1 MKKQKQEIAE
11 NQKQKTKAT
20 KEHLKISVF
29 LRFDQVEYL
38 TKEHIELNNSNMSSV
53 VRNAVDVF
61 IEKEKKQK
69 LAVLKKIIGNDVY
82 EKLSQLS
89 IEYEKEIE
97 ATIIDLI
104 ELNFSANSQ
113 NKKEKI
119 IIDQFDWKV

>member
-11 NQKQKTKAT
+11 NQKIKAT

-29 LRFDQVEYL
+29 LRFDQIEYL
-38 TKEHIELNNSNMSSV
+38 TKEHIELNNLSMSLV

-61 IEKEKKQK
+61 IQKEKKQK
-69 LAVLKKIIGNDVY
+69 LALLEKILGNDVY

-97 ATIIDLI
+97 TTIIDLI
-104 ELNFSANSQ
+104 ELNFSANAQ
-113 NKKEKI
+113 NKKV

>member
-1 MKKQKQEIAE
+1 MKKQKQEMTE
-11 NQKQKTKAT
+11 NQKPKTKST

-89 IEYEKEIE
+89 VEYEKEIE
-97 ATIIDLI
+97 ATIIELI
-104 ELNFSANSQ
+104 ELNFSANAQ
-113 NKKEKI
+113 NKKI

>member
-1 MKKQKQEIAE
+1 MKKQKQEMTE
-11 NQKQKTKAT
+11 NQKTKTKST

-89 IEYEKEIE
+89 VEYEKEIE
-97 ATIIDLI
+97 ATIIELI
-104 ELNFSANSQ
+104 ELNFSANAQ
-113 NKKEKI
+113 NKKI

>member
-1 MKKQKQEIAE
+1 MKKQKQEMAE
-11 NQKQKTKAT
+11 NQKPKTKST

-29 LRFDQVEYL
+29 LRFDQIEYL
-38 TKEHIELNNSNMSSV
+38 TKEHIELKNSNMSLV

-82 EKLSQLS
+82 EKLSQLA

-97 ATIIDLI
+97 ATIIDLV

>member
-1 MKKQKQEIAE
+1 MKKQKPEIVE
-11 NQKQKTKAT
+11 NQKPKPKST

-38 TKEHIELNNSNMSSV
+38 TKEHIETSKSSMSLV
-53 VRNAVDVF
+53 VRNAVDTF

-69 LAVLKKIIGNDVY
+69 LALLEKILGNEVY
-82 EKLSQLS
+82 EKLTQLS

-97 ATIIDLI
+97 TTIIDLI
-104 ELNFSANSQ
+104 ELNFSANAQ
-113 NKKEKI
+113 NKKV

>member
-29 LRFDQVEYL
+29 LRFDQIEYL
-38 TKEHIELNNSNMSSV
+38 TNEHIEINNSNMSLV

-89 IEYEKEIE
+89 VEYEKEIE
-97 ATIIDLI
+97 ATIIELI
-104 ELNFSANSQ
+104 ELNFSANAQ
-113 NKKEKI
+113 NKKI

>member
-1 MKKQKQEIAE
+1 MKKQKQEMIE
-11 NQKQKTKAT
+11 NQKTKTKST

-89 IEYEKEIE
+89 VEYEKEIE
-97 ATIIDLI
+97 ATIIELI
-104 ELNFSANSQ
+104 ELNFSANAQ
-113 NKKEKI
+113 NKKI

>member
-1 MKKQKQEIAE
+1 MKKQKQEITE
-11 NQKQKTKAT
+11 NQKPKTKST

-89 IEYEKEIE
+89 VEYEKEIE
-97 ATIIDLI
+97 ATIIELI
-104 ELNFSANSQ
+104 ELNFSANAQ
-113 NKKEKI
+113 NKKI

>member
-1 MKKQKQEIAE
+1 MKKQEIAE
-11 NQKQKTKAT
+11 NQKTKTKAT

-29 LRFDQVEYL
+29 LRFDQIEYL
-38 TKEHIELNNSNMSSV
+38 TKEHIEINNSNMSLV

-69 LAVLKKIIGNDVY
+69 LVVLKKIIGNDVY

-97 ATIIDLI
+97 ATIIELI
-104 ELNFSANSQ
+104 ELNFSANAQ

-119 IIDQFDWKV
+119 IDQFEWKV

>member
-1 MKKQKQEIAE
+1 
-11 NQKQKTKAT
+11 
-20 KEHLKISVF
+20 
-29 LRFDQVEYL
+29 
-38 TKEHIELNNSNMSSV
+38 MSSV

-89 IEYEKEIE
+89 VEYEKEIE
-97 ATIIDLI
+97 ATIIELI
-104 ELNFSANSQ
+104 ELNFSANAQ
-113 NKKEKI
+113 NKKI

>member
-1 MKKQKQEIAE
+1 MKKQKQEISE
-11 NQKQKTKAT
+11 NQKAKTKST

-38 TKEHIELNNSNMSSV
+38 TKEHIELNNLSMSLV

-69 LAVLKKIIGNDVY
+69 LALLEKILGNDVY

-97 ATIIDLI
+97 TTIIDLI
-104 ELNFSANSQ
+104 ELNFSANAQ
-113 NKKEKI
+113 NKKV

>member
-1 MKKQKQEIAE
+1 MEKQKQEIAE
-11 NQKQKTKAT
+11 KQKTKTKAT
-20 KEHLKISVF
+20 KDHLKISVF

-38 TKEHIELNNSNMSSV
+38 TKELNNSNMSLV

-97 ATIIDLI
+97 ATIIELI
-104 ELNFSANSQ
+104 ELNFSANAQ
-113 NKKEKI
+113 NKKV

>member
-29 LRFDQVEYL
+29 LRFDQIEYL
-38 TKEHIELNNSNMSSV
+38 TNEHIEINNSNMSLV

-69 LAVLKKIIGNDVY
+69 LALLEKILGNEVY
-82 EKLSQLS
+82 EKLTQLS

-104 ELNFSANSQ
+104 ELNFAGNAQ
-113 NKKEKI
+113 NKKV
-119 IIDQFDWKV
+119 IIDQFEWKA

>member
-11 NQKQKTKAT
+11 NQKSKTKAI

-29 LRFDQVEYL
+29 LRFDQIEYL
-38 TKEHIELNNSNMSSV
+38 TKEHIELNNSNMSLV

-97 ATIIDLI
+97 ATIIELI
-104 ELNFSANSQ
+104 ELNFSANAQ
-113 NKKEKI
+113 NKKV

>member
-1 MKKQKQEIAE
+1 MKKQKQEMTE
-11 NQKQKTKAT
+11 NQKPKTKST

-89 IEYEKEIE
+89 VEYEKKIE
-97 ATIIDLI
+97 ATIIELI
-104 ELNFSANSQ
+104 ELNFSANAQ
-113 NKKEKI
+113 NKKI

>member
-11 NQKQKTKAT
+11 NQKTKNKST

-29 LRFDQVEYL
+29 LRFDQIEYL
-38 TKEHIELNNSNMSSV
+38 TKEHIELNNSNMSLV

-119 IIDQFDWKV
+119 IIDQFDWKL